1 MLLPDRQ
8 PGENRK
14 AHRARLKM
22 ERARGELSHCS
33 QCENPARCHAHAGC
47 EILEKTVVARAQSKV
62 AIQYKKA

>member
-14 AHRARLKM
+14 AHRARLKL

-33 QCENPARCHAHAGC
+33 ECQTVEHCHKAASC
-47 EILEKTVVARAQSKV
+47 SILQGTITARARSV